1 MSKIE
6 VNTVAPQCGTTL
18 TLGESGDTVQLG
30 TGASQSGFGRT
41 GTVDWQTSIKTAT
54 FTAASGEG
62 YFCDTASVGAFT
74 VNLPSSPSVGDI
86 VAIKDYASNFAT
98 ANLTIGRGGSNLNG
112 AAVDSIRNTDN
123 ESLTMVY
130 ADATKG
136 WLAVEEGTGFLGESF
151 MVATGGTETTSGNCK
166 IHRFTGPG
174 TFTVS
179 QIADSAANNIVSYVV
194 VGGGGGGGRSNG
206 GGGGGGGFREVVS
219 PSSPY
224 TGSPLNGYPTPANRV
239 TVTATSFPV
248 TVGAGGAKATTSSPS
263 NPGTDGSNS
272 VFSTIIGTGG
282 GGGGH
287 YSNPGP
293 GQANGRAGGSGGGA
307 ADGSTTGGS
316 GNSPSVTPA
325 QGTNGGNG
333 VSPGLAGGGG
343 GATQAGE
350 SGTNPSNAGD
360 GGIGATSSITASAV
374 VYSGGGGGGAPG
386 PKTCGIGGIHPGGSA
401 PAPQADR
408 GGAGNAGSNGQAG
421 LANTGGGSGG
431 ATGGSIAC
439 NVNTGGSGVVIIR
452 YRFQ

>member
-18 TLGESGDTVQLG
+18 TLGESGDTVTLG

-54 FTAASGEG
+54 FTAESGKG
-62 YFCDTASVGAFT
+62 YFCNTSGGAFT

-86 VAIKDYASNFAT
+86 VAIKDYGASFNAE
-98 ANLTIGRGGSNLNG
+98 NLTIGRGGSNMNG
-112 AAVDSIRNTDN
+112 AASDSVRNTDN

-136 WLAVEEGTGFLGESF
+136 WLSVEEGTGFLGETF
-151 MVATGGTETTSGNCK
+151 MVATGGTITTSGDCK

-174 TFTVS
+174 TFTVCS
-179 QIADSAANNIVSYVV
+179 VADSAANNLVSYVV
-194 VGGGGGGGRSNG
+194 VAGGGGGGRSNG
-206 GGGGGGGFREVVS
+206 GGGGAGGFRETKS
-219 PSSPY
+219 PATPY
-224 TGSPLNGYPTPANRV
+224 TASPLDGYGTPGNRI
-239 TVTATSFPV
+239 TVTATGYPI

-263 NPGTDGSNS
+263 NPSTDGSNS
-272 VFSTIIGTGG
+272 IFSTITSTGG

-293 GQANGRAGGSGGGA
+293 NQQNGRDGGSGGGA
-307 ADGSTTGGS
+307 ADSGPTGGT
-316 GNSPSVTPA
+316 GNTPSVTPA
-325 QGTNGGNG
+325 QGTAGGTG
-333 VSPGLAGGGG
+333 TPGGLSAGGG

-350 SGTNPSNAGD
+350 NAESPTTSAGN

-374 VYSGGGGGGAPG
+374 VYSGGGGGSAPG
-386 PKTCGIGGIHPGGSA
+386 PGTCGVGGINPGGSA

-408 GGAGNAGSNGQAG
+408 GGAGNGGTNGQAG
-421 LANTGGGSGG
+421 SANTGGGSGG
-431 ATGGSIAC
+431 ASGGGISC

-452 YRFQ
+452 YKYK